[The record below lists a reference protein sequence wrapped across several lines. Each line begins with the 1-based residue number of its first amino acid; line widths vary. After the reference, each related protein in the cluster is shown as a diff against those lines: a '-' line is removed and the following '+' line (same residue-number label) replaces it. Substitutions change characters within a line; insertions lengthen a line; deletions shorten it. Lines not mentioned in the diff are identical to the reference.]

1 MNQQL
6 SNVLEGKVR
15 HMLKKHEGFVS
26 HVYEDSTPEK
36 YLTIGYGRLVDQRLG
51 GGISKDEADF
61 LLLNDVR
68 NCIKILKNQLDYFDE
83 LSENR
88 QIVLINMYF
97 NLGNRLFN
105 FKNMLFALA
114 KKDYDEVA
122 VQMLDSKWAQQ
133 VKGRSSELAR
143 MMKEDIYHT

>member
-1 MNQQL
+1 MDHI
-6 SNVLEGKVR
+6 SKGIEGKAR

-36 YLTIGYGRLVDQRLG
+36 YLTIGYGRLVDKRLG
-51 GGISKDEADF
+51 GGISQDEANY
-61 LLLNDVR
+61 LLLNDIR
-68 NCIKILKNQLDYFDE
+68 NCIKILETQIPVYKE

-105 FKNMLFALA
+105 FKNMLAALD
-114 KKDYDEVA
+114 KKDFDEVA
-122 VQMLDSKWAQQ
+122 VQMLDSKWATQ
-133 VKGRSSELAR
+133 VKGRSSELAK
-143 MMKEDIYHT
+143 MMKEDIYET

>member
-1 MNQQL
+1 MDHI
-6 SNVLEGKVR
+6 SKGIEGKAR

-36 YLTIGYGRLVDQRLG
+36 YLTIGYGRLVDERLG
-51 GGISKDEADF
+51 GGISQDEANY
-61 LLLNDVR
+61 LLLNDIR
-68 NCIKILKNQLDYFDE
+68 NCIKILETQIPVYKE

-105 FKNMLFALA
+105 FKNMLAALD
-114 KKDYDEVA
+114 KKDFDEVA
-122 VQMLDSKWAQQ
+122 VQMLDSKWATQ
-133 VKGRSSELAR
+133 VKGRSSELAK
-143 MMKEDIYHT
+143 MMKEDIYET

>member
-1 MNQQL
+1 MNIANQ
-6 SNVLEGKVR
+6 LEGKTR

-36 YLTIGYGRLVDQRLG
+36 YLTIGYGRLVDERLG
-51 GGISKDEADF
+51 GGISEEEADY
-61 LLLNDVR
+61 LLLNDIK
-68 NCIKILKNQLDYFDE
+68 NCINI

-97 NLGNRLFN
+97 NLGNRLFK
-105 FKNMLFALA
+105 FKNMLAALHM
-114 KKDYDEVA
+114 KDFDEVA

-133 VKGRSSELAR
+133 VKGRSHELAE
-143 MMKEDIYHT
+143 MMKEDKYTV

>member
-1 MNQQL
+1 MNNHVSQG
-6 SNVLEGKVR
+6 LEGKIR

-36 YLTIGYGRLVDQRLG
+36 YLTIGYGRLVDKRLG
-51 GGISKDEADF
+51 GGISQDEADF
-61 LLLNDVR
+61 LLLNDIR
-68 NCIKILKNQLDYFDE
+68 NCIKILKNELDYFED
-83 LSENR
+83 LSDNR

-114 KKDYDEVA
+114 KKDYDEA
-122 VQMLDSKWAQQ
+122 AAQMLDSKWAQQ
-133 VKGRSSELAR
+133 VKGRSSELAK

>member
-36 YLTIGYGRLVDQRLG
+36 YLTIGYGRVVDQRLG

>member
-1 MNQQL
+1 MDHI
-6 SNVLEGKVR
+6 SKGIEGKAR

-36 YLTIGYGRLVDQRLG
+36 YLTIGYGRLVDKRLG
-51 GGISKDEADF
+51 GGISQDEANY
-61 LLLNDVR
+61 LLLNDIR
-68 NCIKILKNQLDYFDE
+68 NCIKILETQIPVYKE

-105 FKNMLFALA
+105 FKNMLAALHI
-114 KKDYDEVA
+114 KDFDEVA
-122 VQMLDSKWAQQ
+122 VQMLDSKWATQ
-133 VKGRSSELAR
+133 VKGRSSELAK
-143 MMKEDIYHT
+143 MMKEDIYET

>member
-1 MNQQL
+1 M
-6 SNVLEGKVR
+6 SDIASGVEGKVR

-36 YLTIGYGRLVDQRLG
+36 YLTIGYGRLVDKRLG
-51 GGISKDEADF
+51 GGISQDEADF

-68 NCIKILKNQLDYFDE
+68 NCIKILSLKIAGFE
-83 LSENR
+83 SLSETR

-105 FKNMLFALA
+105 FNNMLKALDD
-114 KKDYDEVA
+114 KDYDKVA
-122 VQMLDSKWAQQ
+122 EEMLSSKWAQQ
-133 VKGRSSELAR
+133 VKGRSSELAG
-143 MMKEDIYHT
+143 MMKTDVYHV

>member
-1 MNQQL
+1 
-6 SNVLEGKVR
+6 
-15 HMLKKHEGFVS
+15 MLKKHEGFVS

-36 YLTIGYGRLVDQRLG
+36 YLTIGYGRLVDKRLG
-51 GGISKDEADF
+51 GGISQDEADF
-61 LLLNDVR
+61 LLLNDIR
-68 NCIKILKNQLDYFDE
+68 NCIKILKNELDYFED
-83 LSENR
+83 LSDNR

-114 KKDYDEVA
+114 KKDYDEA
-122 VQMLDSKWAQQ
+122 AAQMLDSKWAQQ
-133 VKGRSSELAR
+133 VKGRSSELAK

>member
-1 MNQQL
+1 MNIANQ
-6 SNVLEGKVR
+6 LEGKTR

-36 YLTIGYGRLVDQRLG
+36 YLTIGYGRLVDERLG
-51 GGISKDEADF
+51 GGISEEEADY
-61 LLLNDVR
+61 LLLNDIK
-68 NCIKILKNQLDYFDE
+68 NCINILKKQIEVFEE

-97 NLGNRLFN
+97 NLGNRLFK
-105 FKNMLFALA
+105 FKNMLAALHM
-114 KKDYDEVA
+114 KDFDEVA

-133 VKGRSSELAR
+133 VKGRSHELAE
-143 MMKEDIYHT
+143 MMKEDKYTV